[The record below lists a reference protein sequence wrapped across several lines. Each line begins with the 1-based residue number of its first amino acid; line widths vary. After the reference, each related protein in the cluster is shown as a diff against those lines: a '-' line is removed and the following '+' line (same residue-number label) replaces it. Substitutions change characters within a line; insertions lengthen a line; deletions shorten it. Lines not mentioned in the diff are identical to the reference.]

1 VTMMMRMLFRN
12 IANLFVVLVLVF
24 KFTRFQGRLAVVN
37 GTFANAGE
45 NLFHFAIVFIVTVM
59 LYSVMGQVVFG
70 TTMPEYRSETGLF
83 LRHLILKV
91 IISPRHAWDKHRKN
105 STKCP
110 FSCSNL
116 EDSFH
121 M

>member
-1 VTMMMRMLFRN
+1 MTMMMLFRN

-83 LRHLILKV
+83 LRHLIYK
-91 IISPRHAWDKHRKN
+91 K
-105 STKCP
+105 
-110 FSCSNL
+110 
-116 EDSFH
+116 
-121 M
+121 